1 MLGIRIQVRVILTKI
16 HRLNHFGNL
25 KTTSLHP
32 RIVTLQQHMDIHIL
46 RLPKR
51 EQAPQI
57 NCLSPFTKKSIP
69 FTAAEVSSPLSLWR
83 KRTLISLPRLQQNPS
98 NMAFQKWPL
107 HPL

>member
-69 FTAAEVSSPLSLWR
+69 FTAAEVSANAPGPDTSPASEHER
-83 KRTLISLPRLQQNPS
+83 QGEGR
-98 NMAFQKWPL
+98 
-107 HPL
+107 